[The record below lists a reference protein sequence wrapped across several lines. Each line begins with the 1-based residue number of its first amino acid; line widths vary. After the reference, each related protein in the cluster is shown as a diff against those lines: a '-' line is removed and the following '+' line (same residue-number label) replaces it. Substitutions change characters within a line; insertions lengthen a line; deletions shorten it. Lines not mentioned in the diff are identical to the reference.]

1 MKTLLLNLSTTC
13 DNFTTP
19 ANHPTKGEFQE
30 GSKTIISS
38 PSTLDAKNGFSAGV
52 VIGAILVMATGLM
65 LVGVGVKKCYERH
78 LNRRLEYSYA
88 QLTIDMLDDDD
99 DHLILP
105 WSSGACSSFAS
116 HALRRSE
123 ISMSKTSMALLSIHS
138 IKSLANVLLT
148 LELMHFYTIN
158 A

>member
-1 MKTLLLNLSTTC
+1 MKTSLLNLSTTC

-19 ANHPTKGEFQE
+19 ANHQTRVEPQD
-30 GSKTIISS
+30 GSKTTFSS
-38 PSTLDAKNGFSAGV
+38 SSRVDAKNGFSAGV

-65 LVGVGVKKCYERH
+65 LIGVGVKKCYERH

-105 WSSGACSSFAS
+105 
-116 HALRRSE
+116 
-123 ISMSKTSMALLSIHS
+123 
-138 IKSLANVLLT
+138 
-148 LELMHFYTIN
+148 
-158 A
+158 